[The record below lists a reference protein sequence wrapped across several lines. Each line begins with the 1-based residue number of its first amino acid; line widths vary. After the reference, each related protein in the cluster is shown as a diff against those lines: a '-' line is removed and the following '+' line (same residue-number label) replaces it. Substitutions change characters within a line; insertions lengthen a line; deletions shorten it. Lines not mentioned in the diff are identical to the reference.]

1 MHFEQSWQ
9 VAWDIG
15 NGGRRILPS
24 TKQAFC
30 LNLQIWQCG
39 ELQAPAFTFPF
50 NLVHIALIGR
60 PPVRWVQ
67 NAGVR
72 FVEPL
77 KLRLWRRQF
86 VTMDR
91 RRKFRTLFIVD
102 VLYLCFL
109 RHRRGLLFILYG
121 QFWPSRYLCSIHK
134 KLSEPCWQGA
144 ESQDGLGLSEA
155 QTESSLG
162 CCGHIWQ
169 L

>member
-1 MHFEQSWQ
+1 MRKTPLFSEVTQFE
-9 VAWDIG
+9 AYFL
-15 NGGRRILPS
+15 NEGGIFSMRLKSLSVNKCSRHWNALEAVGLCRILPS

-39 ELQAPAFTFPF
+39 ELQAPAFPFPF

-121 QFWPSRYLCSIHK
+121 QFWPSRYLC
-134 KLSEPCWQGA
+134 
-144 ESQDGLGLSEA
+144 
-155 QTESSLG
+155 T
-162 CCGHIWQ
+162 
-169 L
+169 